1 MNLKRIG
8 CNLFLLLT
16 SISFGII
23 ICELAGR
30 FVGLGD
36 PILYKKDSLVGYR
49 LKPNQNNKRFKNAMI
64 TTDYEGFKID
74 PSKNNNSSSEV
85 FVFVG
90 DSVTYGG

>member
-1 MNLKRIG
+1 
-8 CNLFLLLT
+8 
-16 SISFGII
+16 
-23 ICELAGR
+23 
-30 FVGLGD
+30 
-36 PILYKKDSLVGYR
+36 
-49 LKPNQNNKRFKNAMI
+49 MI